1 MTEGPRN
8 LAASVRARLL
18 AIAREAGE
26 EFQSVLVRYATE
38 RFLYRMSQSNA
49 ADQFVLKG
57 AWLFYLW
64 AISRRATRDADLLG
78 LGASSPEALTHLF
91 GEIISLEVQD
101 DGLIFDLGSVT
112 VEQTRLNALYPGARV
127 RLRALLATA
136 QIVVQLDIGFG
147 DAIPEDATRVR
158 LPTLLD
164 FPPPELR
171 AYGIEPVIAEK
182 TEAIVRFGAVNTRYK
197 DFFDLF
203 ILAQEKKV
211 KGEGLLKQIK
221 ATFDRRG
228 TPLPIDL
235 PEGLTQR
242 FAAEAERQQQWLA
255 FLRRSSAE
263 QEEANFVQVVRIVRE
278 FVWPPLQA
286 ASSND
291 SFDSTWTPD
300 ARWVAAS

>member
-1 MTEGPRN
+1 MTGLPEEPRN

-26 EFQSVLVRYATE
+26 EFQSVLLRYATE
-38 RFLYRMSQSNA
+38 RLLYRISQSNA

-57 AWLFYLW
+57 AWLFYVW
-64 AISRRATRDADLLG
+64 AIPRRATRDADFLG
-78 LGASSPEALTHLF
+78 LGTSSPEALSHLF
-91 GEIISLEVQD
+91 GEIISVEVED
-101 DGLIFDLGSVT
+101 DGLIFDLGSTT
-112 VEQTRLNALYPGARV
+112 VEETRLDALYPGARV

-147 DAIPEDATRVR
+147 DAIPEDAPRVR

-171 AYGIEPVIAEK
+171 AYEIEPVIAEK
-182 TEAIVRFGAVNTRYK
+182 TEAIVRFGTVNTRYK

-203 ILAQEKKV
+203 ILAHEKKV
-211 KGEGLLKQIK
+211 KGEGLVKQIK

-228 TPLPIDL
+228 TPLPTDL
-235 PEGLTQR
+235 PEGLTQG
-242 FAAEAERQQQWLA
+242 FAAEPERQRQWLA

-263 QEEANFVQVVRIVRE
+263 QEQADFAQVVQKVRE

-286 ASSND
+286 ASSSS
-291 SFDSTWTPD
+291 SFDLDS
-300 ARWVAAS
+300 